1 LKSHPGTGLK
11 KSTSQK
17 TSELKK
23 PLTDVFDAVIK
34 TNVMTNNFI
43 SNASGDMEEG
53 QTVRRT
59 FGNIGENGVSFAV
72 KI

>member
-1 LKSHPGTGLK
+1 
-11 KSTSQK
+11 
-17 TSELKK
+17 
-23 PLTDVFDAVIK
+23 
-34 TNVMTNNFI
+34 MTNNFI

-59 FGNIGENGVSFAV
+59 FGDIGENGVSFAV